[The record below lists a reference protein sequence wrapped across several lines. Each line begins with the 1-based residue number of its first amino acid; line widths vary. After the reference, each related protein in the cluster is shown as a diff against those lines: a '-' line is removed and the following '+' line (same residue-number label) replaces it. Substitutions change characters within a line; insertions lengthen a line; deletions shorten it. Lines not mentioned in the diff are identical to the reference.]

1 MRTALVSLEHWPCRG
16 WGPTNR
22 VLGPVDQGPVGRRD
36 CGPPELRPKDH
47 SVNGWE
53 ALAGMPTTER
63 AAGCRCRILLSD
75 TTRARD
81 RSRCVEPPGEMV
93 SRDGIEPST
102 RILRAVLENYIQIG
116 EPPARCRFPPPY
128 SHPHHSAQLGTV

>member
-1 MRTALVSLEHWPCRG
+1 
-16 WGPTNR
+16 
-22 VLGPVDQGPVGRRD
+22 
-36 CGPPELRPKDH
+36 
-47 SVNGWE
+47 
-53 ALAGMPTTER
+53 GMPTTER

-75 TTRARD
+75 TTRCRD
-81 RSRCVEPPGEMV
+81 ASRCVEPTGEMV

-128 SHPHHSAQLGTV
+128 SHPHHRAELGTVGFEPIENAHVPAQAEVPHPHVEVGPRLLGRVDL